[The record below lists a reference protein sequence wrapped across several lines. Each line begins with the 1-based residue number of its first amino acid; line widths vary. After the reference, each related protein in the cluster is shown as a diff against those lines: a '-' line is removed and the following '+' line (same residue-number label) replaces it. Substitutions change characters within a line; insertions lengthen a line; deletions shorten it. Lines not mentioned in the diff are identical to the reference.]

1 MGNEKSNENPSG
13 WEDSKVNSWFINKE
27 WTQGWEILPDH
38 SISSRK
44 LAEQYYLAPERWQT
58 AFNLLKTCV
67 FSNLEPGRYVV
78 DGSNLYFVIN
88 HYFPKDKEQVRFEA
102 HQDYI
107 DIQYVFEGE
116 EYMGLGLIDNSKE
129 VIAFDQEKDIAFFEV
144 SDPVYY
150 KATPERFFIFF
161 PGELHQPGV
170 KTYQNLM
177 VKKIVIKVKK
187 E

>member
-1 MGNEKSNENPSG
+1 MCNTIIHENPSG
-13 WEDSKVNSWFINKE
+13 WEDPEVNNWFINRE
-27 WTQGWEILPDH
+27 WAQGWERLPDH
-38 SISSRK
+38 SLNSRK
-44 LAEQYYLAPERWQT
+44 LAEQYYLAPKRWQT

-67 FSNLEPGRYVV
+67 FSNLEPGRYEV

-88 HYFPKDKEQVRFEA
+88 HYFPQEKEQVRFEA
-102 HQDYI
+102 HHDYI

-116 EYMGLGLIDNSKE
+116 EYMGLGLIENSTE
-129 VIAFDQEKDIAFFEV
+129 MIAYDPEKDIAFFEV
-144 SDPVYY
+144 SDPVYN
-150 KATPERFFIFF
+150 KATTERFFIFF

-170 KTYQNLM
+170 KTDQNQM